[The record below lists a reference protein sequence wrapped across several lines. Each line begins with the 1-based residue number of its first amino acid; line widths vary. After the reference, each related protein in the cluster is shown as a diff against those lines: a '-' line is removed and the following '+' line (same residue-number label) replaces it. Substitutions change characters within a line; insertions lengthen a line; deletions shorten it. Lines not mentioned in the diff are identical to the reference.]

1 VVTSILMRNN
11 IVQQIK
17 YLRTR
22 ANNKAG
28 AAFAAVT
35 AFFAASPVSAQGLE
49 KARSILETVQ
59 QELTTIIPIAAAVIL
74 LCLAIGYAGR
84 FLEKDT
90 FVRWAIGVIIGGS
103 AVQITAMLF
112 T

>member
-1 VVTSILMRNN
+1 MKKMKP
-11 IVQQIK
+11 IVESV
-17 YLRTR
+17 
-22 ANNKAG
+22 NNKAV
-28 AAFAAVT
+28 AILVALATLITAPPAF
-35 AFFAASPVSAQGLE
+35 AQGLE
-49 KARSILETVQ
+49 KARGILETVQ

-90 FVRWAIGVIIGGS
+90 FVRWAIGVIIAGS